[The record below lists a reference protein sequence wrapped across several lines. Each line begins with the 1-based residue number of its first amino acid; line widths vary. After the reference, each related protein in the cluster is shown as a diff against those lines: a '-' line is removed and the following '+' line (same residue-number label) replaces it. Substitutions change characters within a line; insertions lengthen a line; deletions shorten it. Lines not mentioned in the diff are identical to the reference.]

1 LKEGLLALGH
11 EVTLVGT
18 GDGFKNYPVDY
29 SIEARFFKSR
39 IPNLF
44 RQAIFRL
51 TKKDVA
57 HWEYGFRFKKLL
69 PRLKDFDVVQL
80 ISETPTFAPLDTE
93 YRLLETLA
101 GQNKKI
107 FALCTGTDYSFMKAC
122 VEGRFRY

>member
-1 LKEGLLALGH
+1 MRILLVGEYSRLHNSLKEGLLALGH

-69 PRLKDFDVVQL
+69 PRLIDFDVVQL
-80 ISETPTFAPLDTE
+80 ISETPTFAPPDTE
-93 YRLLETLA
+93 YRMLETLA
-101 GQNKKI
+101 RQNKKM
-107 FALCTGTDYSFMKAC
+107 FC
-122 VEGRFRY
+122 